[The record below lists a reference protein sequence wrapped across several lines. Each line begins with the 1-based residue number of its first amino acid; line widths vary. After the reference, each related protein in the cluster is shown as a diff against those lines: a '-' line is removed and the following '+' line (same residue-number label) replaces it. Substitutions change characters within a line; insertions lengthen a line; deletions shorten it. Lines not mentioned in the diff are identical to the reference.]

1 MKEYLF
7 IASKN
12 DLCLDDNILN
22 MIPAANYLPA
32 VDVRDGFLLFWLDN
46 DNLFNCSNPSL

>member
-32 VDVRDGFLLFWLDN
+32 VDVRDGFLLF
-46 DNLFNCSNPSL
+46 